1 MTSPEVQEYVAQL
14 ENHIKSQEQ
23 ALHSQANNQNL
34 MLQQEQEK
42 SIIKEQ
48 LDPSDDLDRLE
59 HLLRSEIVVKG
70 EDGDDW
76 KAPDDTTGEWT
87 ASLNADNQTVEYTNP
102 NPWLIA
108 GIWKFQIY
116 VELPDWEGNGETYE
130 RKIYDLFE

>member
-1 MTSPEVQEYVAQL
+1 MSNKIYINDTKTEIKLDAGQDISTQTTL
-14 ENHIKSQEQ
+14 EIH
-23 ALHSQANNQNL
+23 
-34 MLQQEQEK
+34 
-42 SIIKEQ
+42 
-48 LDPSDDLDRLE
+48 
-59 HLLRSEIVVKG
+59 
-70 EDGDDW
+70 W